1 MKRLAAFLLAAV
13 HGIDAVAIDCSHRTR
28 RICRPDRECV
38 AGARASRPRH
48 HSPRRVAVLLRGVAF
63 RNWGSRGTEGSCCNG
78 TETQQRAVVESL
90 DERLFAPLEARGFEV
105 SVYLSTYR
113 CSNGKDWVERDLLPR
128 LAPRLRGL
136 YIGDEANTTQT
147 QDVCTCARARRRR
160 GVVARGPVDRGAA
173 GRARVRT
180 RIYPAARH
188 GARRRGK
195 QPAHAR
201 LATSSTRHLRQE
213 SNVAFPHRS

>member
-1 MKRLAAFLLAAV
+1 MGSLPAGSSARHRCGRHRLQPPDTSHMPPGSGVRGGRPGVAREAQPAPRGRAPARRRVPQLGLARDRGLLLQWHGDSTTRRRRVPERAALRAARGAGLRSQRLPVDLSLLERQALGRARPPAPAGAAAARAV
-13 HGIDAVAIDCSHRTR
+13 HRRRGEHDADA
-28 RICRPDRECV
+28 
-38 AGARASRPRH
+38 
-48 HSPRRVAVLLRGVAF
+48 
-63 RNWGSRGTEGSCCNG
+63 
-78 TETQQRAVVESL
+78 
-90 DERLFAPLEARGFEV
+90 
-105 SVYLSTYR
+105 
-113 CSNGKDWVERDLLPR
+113 
-128 LAPRLRGL
+128 
-136 YIGDEANTTQT
+136 
-147 QDVCTCARARRRR
+147 DVCTCARARRRR

-180 RIYPAARH
+180 HIYPAARH